1 MVCAVD
7 GAGENV
13 RMAVGPQ
20 DTVLYPVGSR
30 VLAVALMAICLV
42 IEVSLVTTAGLEVT
56 LRATPPVLL
65 VAVGAF
71 VLFWA
76 PRVELTPAELV
87 IVNPLRT
94 HRITWPA
101 IRDIETRWSLSLD
114 SVRGRITAWAAPS
127 PGPLSQLS
135 RLHRDA
141 FRVSL
146 AAKGELHGAEL
157 ARSLVLTQWEAY
169 RQDGVLGAVEGRG
182 VTTHWNMPAAVAIV
196 VLALGTLAGA
206 LLH

>member
-1 MVCAVD
+1 MVCALD

-13 RMAVGPQ
+13 SMAVGPQ

-30 VLAVALMAICLV
+30 VLAAVLIAICVV
-42 IEVSLVTTAGLEVT
+42 IEVSLVATAHLEVA

-65 VAVGAF
+65 VAVGTF

-94 HRITWPA
+94 HRISWPA

-114 SVRGRITAWAAPS
+114 TVRGRITAWAAPS

-135 RLHRDA
+135 RLRRDA

-157 ARSLVLTQWEAY
+157 SRSLVLSQWEAY
-169 RQDGVLGAVEGRG
+169 RQEGVLGAVEGRG
-182 VTTHWNMPAAVAIV
+182 VATHWNIPAAVAIV
-196 VLALGTLAGA
+196 VLGAGTLAGA
-206 LLH
+206 LLP